1 MTDRVKVTLR
11 FALAV
16 MGLAFSAQVAL
27 AQAAAQPEAAA
38 APIEFAP
45 GILTTIDPAP
55 QNEEMFSGPR
65 PLVEVPIA
73 IEGLEYDPKLNPKAA
88 TVFERAK
95 NVTLRRTIWN
105 LEFSF
110 KPLRMIYV
118 DIPQPSGKMQRKL
131 VWYMVYRVRN
141 MGNHI
146 KPKPLVETVERTSAA
161 EPNLVHTTYEAEKTN
176 EVELFGRLTTDLR
189 FFPHFVLASSEYDKE
204 YLDQVIPAAL
214 EPIRR
219 REFPGRE
226 VDLKNSLT
234 MSGMALPVSDP
245 ASNVDHSAWGVVTW
259 VDVDPRIDYYKV
271 FVQGLT
277 NAYRFEDGD
286 YKKGEAPGT
295 GRKFTKKTLQLNFW
309 RPGDTIDP
317 HEEEIRYGCRI
328 DADPAE
334 QQAIFAEYGI
344 DKPIDHQ
351 WVYR

>member
-1 MTDRVKVTLR
+1 MTQVPTRQASVAMTDRVKVTLR

-27 AQAAAQPEAAA
+27 AQAAAQPETAP
-38 APIEFAP
+38 APIEFAQ

-95 NVTLRRTIWN
+95 NITLRRTIWN

-110 KPLRMIYV
+110 KPLRMVYV

-146 KPKPLVETVERTSAA
+146 KPKPLVETGERTSAA
-161 EPNLVHTTYEAEKTN
+161 EPSLVPPTYEAEKTN

-214 EPIRR
+214 EPIRG
-219 REFPGRE
+219 REFPG
-226 VDLKNSLT
+226 
-234 MSGMALPVSDP
+234 GA
-245 ASNVDHSAWGVVTW
+245 
-259 VDVDPRIDYYKV
+259 
-271 FVQGLT
+271 
-277 NAYRFEDGD
+277 
-286 YKKGEAPGT
+286 
-295 GRKFTKKTLQLNFW
+295 
-309 RPGDTIDP
+309 
-317 HEEEIRYGCRI
+317 
-328 DADPAE
+328 
-334 QQAIFAEYGI
+334 
-344 DKPIDHQ
+344 
-351 WVYR
+351 